1 MINLNCLTDRILY
14 HILQIIFKKHG
25 EKADNPSVR
34 IYVNKVDNRIKF
46 KIKTGCNLK
55 LLTRETIKLLGG
67 TKSKITKDKNG
78 ENISNLDIVLK
89 YWQY

>member
-14 HILQIIFKKHG
+14 HILQIIFKIQG

-78 ENISNLDIVLK
+78 ENISNLEIVLK
-89 YWQY
+89 YW